1 MVLAKSS
8 YNASFAVHVNGGWSG
23 SVTGG
28 NGETSMD
35 KNFKSG
41 TRFAFRSGRYGGMR
55 ITRRRGFTWEGSKC
69 GWCNINKKLRKWSGI
84 GFAKER

>member
-1 MVLAKSS
+1 MQLVLAKSS

-35 KNFKSG
+35 KNFKTG
-41 TRFAFRSGRYGGMR
+41 TRFVYMLVGMSGQVGAEVGGKQ
-55 ITRRRGFTWEGSKC
+55 EEVVLQGSR
-69 GWCNINKKLRKWSGI
+69 WR
-84 GFAKER
+84 

>member
-1 MVLAKSS
+1 MQLVLAKSS

-41 TRFAFRSGRYGGMR
+41 TRFAYMLVGKSGQVGA
-55 ITRRRGFTWEGSKC
+55 EV
-69 GWCNINKKLRKWSGI
+69 
-84 GFAKER
+84 